1 MNFEELMAFEKKH
14 KLWEHKLF
22 KYPLWIHCRE
32 PLLSTAIMAERKM
45 RRPSFW
51 GMVKSFGLTLKFL
64 ATQYR
69 YDKVFFLMERAELLE
84 VYIQE
89 KNPKKIL
96 FLNPEQERV
105 YQGNDAISSDFF
117 SLLRFISRKTAYLI
131 FRKKYK
137 KIVEELKRE
146 NLNRYIRDALG
157 DALFLKFLSLI
168 LSKKNQ
174 KIYTGAVIPIGEKF
188 VNALNSF
195 EVQHGVIYPEHIGY
209 IALPEVKNSLLL
221 YSNRYEQMMRECG
234 YVGKLELHEYKKA
247 FLEKKSSRYF
257 PIVIYTQPSI
267 EMQES
272 IKRFFKEIQP
282 KNCFIQKHPK
292 DYFDYEIEKIYFVT
306 ATIPSEV
313 GNPIMYTSSIIE
325 NFTLFNRDCYIYN
338 FKYHINVENFLEI
351 YTLGTSSTMIVRDSF
366 KEIYEEI
373 MSPHES

>member
-1 MNFEELMAFEKKH
+1 MSFEELIAFEKKH
-14 KLWEHKLF
+14 QLWEHKLF
-22 KYPLWIHCRE
+22 NYPLWIHCRE
-32 PLLSTAIMAERKM
+32 PLLSSAIMAERKM
-45 RRPSFW
+45 RRPSLW
-51 GMVKSFGLTLKFL
+51 GMIKSFGLSMKFL
-64 ATQYR
+64 VTQKK

-96 FLNPEQERV
+96 FLNPEQEKI

-117 SLLRFISRKTAYLI
+117 SLLRFVSRKISYLI

-137 KIVEELKRE
+137 EIVEELKRE

-234 YVGKLELHEYKKA
+234 YVGKLELHEYKKY
-247 FLEKKSSRYF
+247 FLEKSSCRYF

-272 IKRFFKEIQP
+272 IKKFFKEIQP
-282 KNCFIQKHPK
+282 KNYFLQKHPK
-292 DYFDYEIEKIYFVT
+292 DYFDYEVDEKYFVT

-338 FKYHINVENFLEI
+338 FKYHIDVKKFLEI
-351 YTLGTSSTMIVRDSF
+351 YTVGTSSTMIVKDSF

-373 MSPHES
+373 MCQK